1 MYAYRHL
8 GVWKHGDV
16 LSVRFGEHR
25 ILDEA
30 TVRML
35 GDELYAVAD
44 RPDCHHLL
52 LNFASVVALSSLMVG
67 KLLMLQ
73 RKMVSKGGK
82 LKLCEL
88 GPRTARPRRR
98 HQARPDLRHLG
109 RRAGCPAGL
118 LVRLGRK
125 GARGQRASL
134 IAA

>member
-1 MYAYRHL
+1 MSVYRHL

-16 LSVRFGEHR
+16 ITVRFGEHR
-25 ILDEA
+25 ILDET

-44 RPDCHHLL
+44 RSDCHFLL
-52 LNFASVVALSSLMVG
+52 LNFAGVVALSSLMVG

-88 GPRTARPRRR
+88 GPEL
-98 HQARPDLRHLG
+98 QDLVGGTKLDQIFDIWDSEPEAL
-109 RRAGCPAGL
+109 RAFSFGGAAKAPA
-118 LVRLGRK
+118 VN
-125 GARGQRASL
+125 GQH
-134 IAA
+134 

>member
-44 RPDCHHLL
+44 RPDCHNLL

-73 RKMVSKGGK
+73 RKMESKGGK

-88 GPRTARPRRR
+88 GPEL
-98 HQARPDLRHLG
+98 QDLVSGTKLDQIFDIWEG
-109 RRAGCPAGL
+109 EQDALRAFSFG
-118 LVRLGRK
+118 
-125 GARGQRASL
+125 S
-134 IAA
+134 AAKVPVANGHP